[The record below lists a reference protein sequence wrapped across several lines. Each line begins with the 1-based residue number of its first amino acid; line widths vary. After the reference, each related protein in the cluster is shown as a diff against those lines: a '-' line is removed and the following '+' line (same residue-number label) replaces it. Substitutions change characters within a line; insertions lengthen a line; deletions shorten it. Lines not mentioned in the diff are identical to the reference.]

1 MSRLRSED
9 GFAIAPAMAVMVIV
23 LALGAAVLT
32 TVNVQ
37 SNQTRVESAGEGA
50 FEVADSALNSHLLN
64 LSRSWPT
71 SSAPY
76 PACNQASTATTT
88 CMGTALATNFT
99 TSASSAAG
107 PNGGS
112 NFSSGPTWS
121 ARVIDDVGGS
131 GYYNDTLSTQT
142 PAPCACDANGNGKV
156 WVRAEASVG
165 GRRSVIVSLAEQGAP
180 QREDLPTASIIA
192 GWFNTTN
199 NGKKVIV
206 DAQGSS
212 ATAGVVN
219 VRCNPDPNPD
229 GPDKD
234 DSCLGYDPGKGQLAP
249 SDAYETGYV
258 DGTGVPNATN
268 RRILDAEALAR
279 LKARAQSL
287 GTYFATGCPPTLAG
301 TLVYVENPTNATCPY
316 TSNGQYNSSAS
327 PGVIIFAGGQLSLGG
342 NSTYNGL
349 IYMANRQGQAPAS
362 GPCTAAYRNLVVDL
376 LGGTVVRGAILVDK
390 CGGVNAGSSGE
401 SGANPANIVFDSRV
415 FGNVVSN
422 GIAGGV
428 KNSYRIIPTS

>member
-76 PACNQASTATTT
+76 PACNQATTATTT

-99 TSASSAAG
+99 TSASPAAG

-112 NFSSGPTWS
+112 NFSSGPAWS

-131 GYYNDTLSTQT
+131 GYYSDTLATQT
-142 PAPCACDANGNGKV
+142 PAPCACDANANGKV

-165 GRRSVIVSLAEQGAP
+165 GRRTVIVSLAEQGEP
-180 QREDLPTASIIA
+180 VLEELPTASIIA
-192 GWFNTTN
+192 GWFTTTN

-206 DAQGSS
+206 DAQGNS
-212 ATAGVVN
+212 ATAGVVA
-219 VRCNPDPNPD
+219 VRCDT
-229 GPDKD
+229 GPDKND
-234 DSCLGYDPGKGQLAP
+234 PCLGYDPGKGQLSP
-249 SDAYETGYV
+249 SDAYQKGYV
-258 DGTGVPNATN
+258 DGTGIPNATN
-268 RRILDAEALAR
+268 RKILDAEALAR
-279 LKARAQSL
+279 LKARAQTL
-287 GTYFATGCPPTLAG
+287 GSYYATGCPPTLTGA
-301 TLVYVENPTNATCPY
+301 LVYVENPTNGTCSY
-316 TSNGQYNSSAS
+316 TSNSQFNSAAN
-327 PGVIIFAGGQLSLGG
+327 PGVIIFAGGQVSLGG
-342 NSTYNGL
+342 TSDYYGL
-349 IYMANRQGQAPAS
+349 MYMANRQGTAPAS
-362 GPCTAAYRNLVVDL
+362 GPCTAAHQNSVVN
-376 LGGTVVRGAILVDK
+376 LGGNTEVHGAILVDM
-390 CGGVNAGSSGE
+390 CGGVIAGSSGTNITFD
-401 SGANPANIVFDSRV
+401 ANV